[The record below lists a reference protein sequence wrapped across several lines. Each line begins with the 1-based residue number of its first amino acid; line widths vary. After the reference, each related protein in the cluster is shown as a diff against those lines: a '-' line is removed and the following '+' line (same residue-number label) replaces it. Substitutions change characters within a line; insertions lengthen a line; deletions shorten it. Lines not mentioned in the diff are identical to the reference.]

1 VGVSLSRWLN
11 VDGGL
16 PLCLWGS
23 AQAQH
28 LDGKSGKLLQVL
40 RFCDDRRSNGS
51 SMRRMRSGCCARA
64 GSGHATAALP
74 IASLYVEHQVVLAAG
89 CCACSGGTGI
99 SAASFGVVTILSSRI
114 VKVEP
119 QPGALAT
126 VTSPPIT

>member
-1 VGVSLSRWLN
+1 MAENGTGLN
-11 VDGGL
+11 NPVN
-16 PLCLWGS
+16 
-23 AQAQH
+23 Q
-28 LDGKSGKLLQVL
+28 
-40 RFCDDRRSNGS
+40 
-51 SMRRMRSGCCARA
+51 RA
-64 GSGHATAALP
+64 ATLP

-99 SAASFGVVTILSSRI
+99 SAASFDVVTILSSRI